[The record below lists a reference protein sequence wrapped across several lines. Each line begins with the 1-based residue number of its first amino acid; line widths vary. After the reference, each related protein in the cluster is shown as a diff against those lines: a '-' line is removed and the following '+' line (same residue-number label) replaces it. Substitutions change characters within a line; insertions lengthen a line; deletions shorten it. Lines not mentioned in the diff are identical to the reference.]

1 MFRFVVS
8 AFIAIAGSLAV
19 IETHAETSPD
29 TGALLEAFKQLT
41 KTPGVALTV
50 MQNGSVIRD
59 QALGV
64 ADLEQGVVMTG
75 DTVVRIGSISKT
87 MTAVTAVRLST
98 QGHLDLDRPVGDY
111 LEEFSGPAHVTTPR
125 QLASHLSGVR
135 AYTDEEY
142 ISHRQYASTHEALS
156 RFENDPL
163 VAAPGEAFLYSSAG
177 YTLLSATL
185 AAAENSSFEAV
196 MTEQLWAPLALTSTG
211 LDDVRRI
218 IPRRT
223 RYYVKNE
230 NGVLENGPQVDN
242 SFKWAGGGMRSSTH
256 DLAKYGTALMG
267 DEFLTEQEKAVLFTR
282 ATESDGQLTAYGL
295 GWYVDIQKFLRDRQ
309 QRIPAELYDRLMAQV
324 AGRTLIW
331 HSGTAVGSVAV
342 LMLEPSKGLV
352 LALAVNMGEIEKE
365 TIVVALDLLTALAAP
380 G

>member
-1 MFRFVVS
+1 
-8 AFIAIAGSLAV
+8 
-19 IETHAETSPD
+19 
-29 TGALLEAFKQLT
+29 
-41 KTPGVALTV
+41 
-50 MQNGSVIRD
+50 
-59 QALGV
+59 
-64 ADLEQGVVMTG
+64 
-75 DTVVRIGSISKT
+75 
-87 MTAVTAVRLST
+87 
-98 QGHLDLDRPVGDY
+98 
-111 LEEFSGPAHVTTPR
+111 
-125 QLASHLSGVR
+125 
-135 AYTDEEY
+135 
-142 ISHRQYASTHEALS
+142 
-156 RFENDPL
+156 L
-163 VAAPGEAFLYSSAG
+163 VAAPGEAFLYTSAG

-267 DEFLTEQEKAVLFTR
+267 DEFLTVQEKAVLFTR